1 VNIIQNYSGTQDGDP
16 AKAANVIYQVVNSE
30 NPPLHLPLGPHS
42 IEKFETKMAEV
53 QKDIDDWKG
62 ISSKTNF
69 DS

>member
-1 VNIIQNYSGTQDGDP
+1 
-16 AKAANVIYQVVNSE
+16 
-30 NPPLHLPLGPHS
+30 LPLGPHS

-53 QKDIDDWKG
+53 QKDIDDWKA